1 MLWNEKSRTRHFMAA
16 PIMPSICKEMME
28 SGERNISIA
37 YSRDYQLSPSYS
49 KSQNENKTA
58 LVNVL
63 DA

>member
-1 MLWNEKSRTRHFMAA
+1 MAA

-49 KSQNENKTA
+49 KRQNENKTA